1 MKITEKGDPLFN
13 KSVLNDYSSDLVMK
27 QTLKEFAW
35 DILEHSYASLI
46 ETIFNEIQQ
55 KPDIIEKNDVYTYIK
70 LTAFFISM
78 FRRLAYEKL
87 DEEKKRTKQAKL

>member
-1 MKITEKGDPLFN
+1 MKITDKGDPLFN

-46 ETIFNEIQQ
+46 ETIFNEIQ
-55 KPDIIEKNDVYTYIK
+55 
-70 LTAFFISM
+70 
-78 FRRLAYEKL
+78 
-87 DEEKKRTKQAKL
+87 